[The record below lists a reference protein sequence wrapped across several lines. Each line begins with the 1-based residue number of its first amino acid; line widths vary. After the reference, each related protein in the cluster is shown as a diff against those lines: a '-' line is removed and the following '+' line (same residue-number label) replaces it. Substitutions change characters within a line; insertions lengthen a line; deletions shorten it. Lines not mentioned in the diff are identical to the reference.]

1 MFRRQIEELR
11 RYLRADYAREITAR
25 NRDKS
30 VQERWQLIRSSEEHK
45 RRQIF
50 ANARA
55 QCIALFSLGPLAVVA
70 IGLISTHRRHDEIG
84 LGLGVPDAI
93 VYLAIVLYVVVAAI
107 VGWHVG
113 SGRARKQLEKRAAT
127 SASTGR

>member
-30 VQERWQLIRSSEEHK
+30 VQERWQLIRSSEEHQ

-70 IGLISTHRRHDEIG
+70 IGLIGTHRRHDEI
-84 LGLGVPDAI
+84 GLGVPDAI
-93 VYLAIVLYVVVAAI
+93 VYLAIVLYVVAAAI
-107 VGWHVG
+107 IGWHVG
-113 SGRARKQLEKRAAT
+113 SGRARKQLEKRAAA